1 MNRDGVLHILV
12 NNAGGVRGQV
22 HHHIEEVRDEDF
34 DAIIQTN
41 LHGAFYGIRAVAPIM
56 KRKGYGRIINISSG
70 ARLWHSLTGIQSYT
84 SAKAGQ
90 IGLTRQMVFEL
101 GPYGITVNNVAPGF
115 VISNPST
122 EKQWEAMGA
131 EGQAHLVQ
139 SIPLRRLGKSEDI
152 AGMVAFFASEDGA
165 YVTGQV
171 ISVDGGLTLSCI
183 KFGHYR
189 GGSVVNDAI
198 VVVGAGAIGGAVA
211 AYLVRQGL
219 SIVLVDA
226 NLAYVQAIN
235 ERGLTIHAYNEEFT
249 VKLKADTPDS
259 FNGFLNRVF
268 LATKALHTGQAM
280 DWITPRLSP
289 SGYVVSMQ
297 NGLNERL
304 IADRVGPGL

>member
-1 MNRDGVLHILV
+1 MNLEGHVALVTGCGHGLGKAIAGRLAMEGARVYGADIAPDEVGEVEREFRDQGLSFSGERLDVADGSQWDCLVEQIVNREGALHILV

-22 HHHIEEVRDEDF
+22 HHPIEEVRDEDF

-70 ARLWHSLTGIQSYT
+70 AGLGHSLTGIQAYT

-90 IGLTRQMVFEL
+90 IGLTRQMAFEL

-139 SIPLRRLGKSEDI
+139 SIPLRRLGKPEDI
-152 AGMVAFFASEDGA
+152 AAMVAFFASEDGA

-171 ISVDGGLTLSCI
+171 ISVDGGLI
-183 KFGHYR
+183 MH
-189 GGSVVNDAI
+189 
-198 VVVGAGAIGGAVA
+198 
-211 AYLVRQGL
+211 
-219 SIVLVDA
+219 
-226 NLAYVQAIN
+226 
-235 ERGLTIHAYNEEFT
+235 
-249 VKLKADTPDS
+249 
-259 FNGFLNRVF
+259 
-268 LATKALHTGQAM
+268 
-280 DWITPRLSP
+280 
-289 SGYVVSMQ
+289 
-297 NGLNERL
+297 
-304 IADRVGPGL
+304 